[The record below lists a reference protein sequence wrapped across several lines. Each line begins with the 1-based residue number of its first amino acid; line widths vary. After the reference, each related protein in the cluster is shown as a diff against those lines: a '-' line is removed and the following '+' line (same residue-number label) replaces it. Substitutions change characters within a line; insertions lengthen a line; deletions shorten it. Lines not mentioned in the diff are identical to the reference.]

1 MDRQTANVY
10 DVSAVADW
18 RRRVTE
24 MYAGVRSVPNHGM
37 QAWQGWRAIR
47 DDLMSSHAASPLN
60 GDQQAIFKELEYF
73 DYDPA
78 LRFLVDSARP
88 EECTPIVIPLADDGE
103 LVIEPAL
110 ITNGLK
116 PTLGGE
122 LTIYWISGYGGGL
135 FLPFRDATNNAETYG
150 GGRYLIDSIKGA
162 DLGTAE
168 DGRLIL
174 DFNFAYNP
182 SCAYSPRWSCPL
194 APEINILPMPVLAG
208 EKHIRE
214 NV

>member
-1 MDRQTANVY
+1 MDRQTANVF

-18 RRRVTE
+18 RRRVAE

-47 DDLMSSHAASPLN
+47 DDLMKTHAASPLS
-60 GDQQAIFKELEYF
+60 GDQQATFSELDYF

-78 LRFLVDSARP
+78 MRFLVGTTKPDDRSP
-88 EECTPIVIPLADDGE
+88 VVISLADDDQ

-110 ITNGLK
+110 VTNGLK
-116 PTLGGE
+116 STLGEE
-122 LTIYWISGYGGGL
+122 LIIYWVVGYGGGL
-135 FLPFRDATNNAETYG
+135 FLPFGDPTNQIETYS
-150 GGRYLIDSIKGA
+150 GGRYLIDSIKGV
-162 DLGTAE
+162 DHGNTE
-168 DGRLIL
+168 DDRLIL

-182 SCAYSPRWSCPL
+182 SCAYSPRWTCPL
-194 APEINILPMPVLAG
+194 ASETNRLPMAVLAG
-208 EKHIRE
+208 EKHTRE

>member
-10 DVSAVADW
+10 DVNAVADW

-47 DDLMSSHAASPLN
+47 DDLMASHAASPLN

-78 LRFLVDSARP
+78 LRFLVDTAKP
-88 EECTPIVIPLADDGE
+88 EDRTSIVIPLVDDGE

-110 ITNGLK
+110 ITNGLN
-116 PTLGGE
+116 PTFGGE
-122 LTIYWISGYGGGL
+122 LTLYWISGYGGGL

-194 APEINILPMPVLAG
+194 APETNILPMPVLAG

>member
-1 MDRQTANVY
+1 MDRQTANVF

-18 RRRVTE
+18 RRRVAE

-37 QAWQGWRAIR
+37 QAWQGWRVNR
-47 DDLMSSHAASPLN
+47 DDLMKSHAASPLS
-60 GDQQAIFKELEYF
+60 GDQQAAFKELEYF

-78 LRFLVDSARP
+78 LRFIVGTI
-88 EECTPIVIPLADDGE
+88 TPDDRSPLNIRLEDGE
-103 LVIEPAL
+103 QFVIEPAL
-110 ITNGLK
+110 VTNGLK
-116 PTLGGE
+116 STLGDE
-122 LTIYWISGYGGGL
+122 LIIYWVTGYGGGL
-135 FLPFRDATNNAETYG
+135 FLPFSDPTNQIETYS

-162 DLGTAE
+162 DHGNTE
-168 DGRLIL
+168 DGRMIL

-194 APEINILPMPVLAG
+194 APEINRLPMAVLAG
-208 EKHIRE
+208 EKHTRE

>member
-1 MDRQTANVY
+1 MDRQTANVF

-47 DDLMSSHAASPLN
+47 DDLLKSHAASPLS
-60 GDQQAIFKELEYF
+60 GDQQAAFKDLEYF

-78 LRFLVDSARP
+78 MRFLVNTTKPDDR
-88 EECTPIVIPLADDGE
+88 TPVPISLVDDGHI
-103 LVIEPAL
+103 VIEPAFV
-110 ITNGLK
+110 TSGLK
-116 PTLGGE
+116 SKLGGE

-135 FLPFRDATNNAETYG
+135 FLPFGDPTNQVETYA

-162 DLGTAE
+162 DLGNTE

-194 APEINILPMPVLAG
+194 ATESNRLPMAVLAG
-208 EKHIRE
+208 EKHTRE

>member
-1 MDRQTANVY
+1 MDRQTANVF

-18 RRRVTE
+18 RRRVAE

-37 QAWQGWRAIR
+37 QAWQGWRVIR
-47 DDLMSSHAASPLN
+47 DDLMKSHAASPMN
-60 GDQQAIFKELEYF
+60 GDQQASFKELAYF

-78 LRFLVDSARP
+78 LRFLVHTTKP
-88 EECTPIVIPLADDGE
+88 EDRTPITIPLADDGAFT
-103 LVIEPAL
+103 IEPAL
-110 ITNGLK
+110 MTDGLK
-116 PTLGGE
+116 PTLGSE
-122 LTIYWISGYGGGL
+122 LVLYWIAGYGGGL
-135 FLPFRDATNNAETYG
+135 FLPFQDATNNVETYG

-162 DLGTAE
+162 DLGNAE

-194 APEINILPMPVLAG
+194 APETNNLPMPVLAG
-208 EKHIRE
+208 EKHTQE